1 MKKIILFIIGGIL
14 LVLVMAIGLYLH
26 FTADSRK
33 VVNLLQ
39 QVNNGVI
46 EETVIA
52 NGISLTNGKV
62 EYVNGIYYVHMT
74 ATNNTDETVD
84 MGIFR
89 ISFKDINGEELDFF
103 TGDIFGA
110 IEPGDSVDTIVESYS
125 DLSKLASVFYQPF
138 TFGG

>member
-14 LVLVMAIGLYLH
+14 LVLVMAIGLYFH
-26 FTADSRK
+26 FTADNRK

-84 MGIFR
+84 MGTFR

-103 TGDIFGA
+103 TGDIFGV